1 MGLPCGNTM
10 TDSHNCTHAIHKF
23 LHQLVSTLPK
33 TTNPKNLNGDP
44 IHVRAVPQATTT
56 GNSTMDIHYDYKGA
70 LLFVVGLLCMYGLC
84 ILLLI
89 ISLIRKSRTELELV
103 DHLRDFEAM
112 RRASQKKGFRLY
124 NQNSDDPEGDNSE
137 APKIVPVLGY
147 KSIRPDPDD
156 DDEYSDIMSVSRA
169 KRKARRDSFTDSRV
183 SSQDTVSSID
193 DNLSESSFS
202 PIRKEPQVLCMYCAR
217 KLTTSGECVNCE
229 HEKAEAKS
237 KPQLDFTYTSIIK
250 PNGLFQP
257 KHYSPEREKYWVEK
271 DPNVDSPD
279 SQKTEYPRFARYH
292 SVDSTHHKI
301 LDDEK
306 DNEEEYIPRTS
317 QRRRSFLNMRLTKQF
332 SMDCPSDDENGT
344 PFVKQGSIEES
355 EPPYIALRNSDS
367 TAGDE
372 RASSVKPKRLLG
384 SSITSRTYGTMGLQ
398 RNSRWAALKA
408 LYMEKGS
415 LCSANVE
422 ENIPEE
428 DEEDALTG

>member
-23 LHQLVSTLPK
+23 LHQVVSTLPK
-33 TTNPKNLNGDP
+33 TANPKNLNGDP
-44 IHVRAVPQATTT
+44 VTTT

-124 NQNSDDPEGDNSE
+124 NQNLSDEHEDDNSE

-169 KRKARRDSFTDSRV
+169 KRKDRRDSFTDSRV

-229 HEKAEAKS
+229 QEKAVAKA
-237 KPQLDFTYTSIIK
+237 KPQLDFTYTSITN

-271 DPNVDSPD
+271 DPKVDSQH
-279 SQKTEYPRFARYH
+279 SQKTKYPRIAPYH

-306 DNEEEYIPRTS
+306 ESEEEYIPRTS

-332 SMDCPSDDENGT
+332 SIDCPSDDESGA
-344 PFVKQGSIEES
+344 PFVKQGSIEET
-355 EPPYIALRNSDS
+355 EPLDIAWKNLDS
-367 TAGDE
+367 TSGDE
-372 RASSVKPKRLLG
+372 RASSVHVVKPKRPLG

-398 RNSRWAALKA
+398 WNSRWAALKA